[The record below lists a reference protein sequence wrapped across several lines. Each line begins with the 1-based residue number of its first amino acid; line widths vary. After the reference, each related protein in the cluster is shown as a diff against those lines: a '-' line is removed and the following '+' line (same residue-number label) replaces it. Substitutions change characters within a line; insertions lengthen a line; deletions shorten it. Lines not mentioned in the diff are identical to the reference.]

1 MSALWMHW
9 IIPLITVIIAMV
21 LQKVIASKANAN
33 TKFIIPV
40 LFFIVLIVYYLLGI
54 TLLAHTII
62 FIVIGEF
69 FIVLQGFKSDRT
81 HDETN

>member
-1 MSALWMHW
+1 MHW
-9 IIPLITVIIAMV
+9 IIPLITLIIAIL

-33 TKFIIPV
+33 AKFIIPV
-40 LFFIVLIVYYLLGI
+40 LFFIVMIVLNLSDI